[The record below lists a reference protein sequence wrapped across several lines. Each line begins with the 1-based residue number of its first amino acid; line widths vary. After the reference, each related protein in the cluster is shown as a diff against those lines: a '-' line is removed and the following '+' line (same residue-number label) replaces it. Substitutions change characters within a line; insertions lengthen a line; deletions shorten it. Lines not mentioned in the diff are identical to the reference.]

1 MSNNLMIFCGNA
13 STDLAKK
20 ITDNIGVKLGD
31 ATVGRFKDGEV
42 HVVVND
48 NVRGRDIF
56 IVQSTCKPSNDHLM
70 ELVLLIDA
78 LKRSSAGRITAVV
91 PYFGYARQDRR
102 SRSAR
107 VPISAKIVAEMLQVA
122 GLDRILAVDI
132 HAEQI
137 QGFFDIPFDN
147 AYGTKIFLEHVR
159 RNAYHYEN
167 LKIVSPDMGGV
178 VRARAVAKNLNVD
191 LAIVDKRRPKP
202 NVAEVMN
209 IIGDVEDKHCV
220 LIDDIMDT
228 GGTMCHAADAL
239 VEKGGASKISAFCV
253 HALLSGDAVKNI
265 EKSAID
271 ELIVTDSVPLSEE
284 AKKCTK
290 IKVLSLS
297 GMLAEMIR
305 RTHYEESI
313 SNIFRTDGLID

>member
-48 NVRGRDIF
+48 NVRGRDVF

-159 RNAYHYEN
+159 RNAHHYEN

-209 IIGDVEDKHCV
+209 IIGDVEGKHCV
-220 LIDDIMDT
+220 LVDDIMDT

-284 AKKCTK
+284 AKKCSK